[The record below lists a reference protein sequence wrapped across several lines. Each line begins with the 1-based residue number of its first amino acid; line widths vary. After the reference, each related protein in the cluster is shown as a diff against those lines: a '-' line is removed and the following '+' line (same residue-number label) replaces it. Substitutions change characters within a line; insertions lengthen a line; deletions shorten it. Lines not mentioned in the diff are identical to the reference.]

1 MGNKIGVFTDEQIEA
16 FQVRI
21 EKTETILTIF
31 LRFFKNIFKH
41 CIIKKK

>member
-21 EKTETILTIF
+21 EKMETID
-31 LRFFKNIFKH
+31 FFKIFKH
-41 CIIKKK
+41 CLKIE